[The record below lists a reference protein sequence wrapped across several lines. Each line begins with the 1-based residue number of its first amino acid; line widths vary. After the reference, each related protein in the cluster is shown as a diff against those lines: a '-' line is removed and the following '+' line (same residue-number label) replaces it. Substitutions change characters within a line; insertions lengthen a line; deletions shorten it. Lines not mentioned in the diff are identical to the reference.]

1 MTNKSLKN
9 KKIIISA
16 GASGIGLATAKV
28 CLSRGATV
36 YLCDLNGKFISNL
49 KKHPL
54 KNRRLF
60 VYKYDAS
67 NERDV
72 SNFFEDITSKR
83 KPISDRE
90 CIYKCLDN
98 CISLAGLD
106 KNQVERLAKQFNP
119 NNPEEVDIKSE
130 YPPL

>member
-1 MTNKSLKN
+1 MNKHNYENPSEVQDL
-9 KKIIISA
+9 SHVEA
-16 GASGIGLATAKV
+16 GQHETE
-28 CLSRGATV
+28 
-36 YLCDLNGKFISNL
+36 
-49 KKHPL
+49 
-54 KNRRLF
+54 
-60 VYKYDAS
+60 
-67 NERDV
+67 ERDI
-72 SNFFEDITSKR
+72 NGFTKR

-119 NNPEEVDIKSE
+119 NNPDEIDIESE

>member
-1 MTNKSLKN
+1 MPTHNYENPSEKQDLSHLEAGVGDGE
-9 KKIIISA
+9 IIDP
-16 GASGIGLATAKV
+16 AT
-28 CLSRGATV
+28 G
-36 YLCDLNGKFISNL
+36 F
-49 KKHPL
+49 
-54 KNRRLF
+54 
-60 VYKYDAS
+60 
-67 NERDV
+67 
-72 SNFFEDITSKR
+72 SKR

-119 NNPEEVDIKSE
+119 NNPDEVNIESE